1 MRLDFL
7 LLGTIFSY
15 THAQPGWDYNWG
27 WDDAPFDAP
36 DSFFIYPR
44 HSSTTFL
51 ERSDVNISWRTTFK
65 WTVIEVHQGGLTVE
79 SVVGPGM

>member
-15 THAQPGWDYNWG
+15 THAQPGWDY
-27 WDDAPFDAP
+27 AP
-36 DSFFIYPR
+36 DGFFIYPR